1 MKKSGFIVALY
12 LLLTFSSGVAI
23 GGFGFWLYTSRSVS
37 AGSGRLSPEEYRKRY
52 VQEMETRLKL
62 TPDQLQKLSLILD
75 STRAL
80 FKEVAEKHRPE
91 FDAIQQH
98 QTRQIR
104 AILNPDQQAEYEKL
118 RAEREARKKKN
129 HKPH

>member
-12 LLLTFSSGVAI
+12 LLLTFFSGAAV
-23 GGFGFWLYTSRSVS
+23 GGFGFWLYTSRSVRAES
-37 AGSGRLSPEEYRKRY
+37 GGRLSPEEYRKRY
-52 VQEMETRLKL
+52 VSEMETRLKL
-62 TPDQLQKLSLILD
+62 TPDQLQKLSTILD

-80 FKEVAEKHRPE
+80 FKEVADKHRPE

-104 AILNPDQQAEYEKL
+104 AILSTDQQIEYEKL
-118 RAEREARKKKN
+118 RAEREARRNK
-129 HKPH
+129 HRSR

>member
-1 MKKSGFIVALY
+1 MKRSSLIVALY
-12 LLLTFSSGVAI
+12 LLLTFSSGVAV
-23 GGFGFWLYTSRSVS
+23 GGFGFWLYVSRSVS
-37 AGSGRLSPEEYRKRY
+37 AESRRLSPEEYRKRY
-52 VQEMETRLKL
+52 VLEMETRLKL
-62 TPDQLQKLSLILD
+62 TPDQIQKLSAILD

-80 FKEVAEKHRPE
+80 YKEVADKHRPE

-104 AILNPDQQAEYEKL
+104 AILNPEQQAEYEKL
-118 RAEREARKKKN
+118 RAERDARRKK